1 LLSAWNWRDGA
12 GWMYAAPPLL
22 SFAATIA
29 KMIVPYATNWTL
41 MKQSLSGKKM
51 KQV

>member
-1 LLSAWNWRDGA
+1 
-12 GWMYAAPPLL
+12 MYAAPPLL
-22 SFAATIA
+22 SLAATIA